1 MDKNVVP
8 SPKVQD
14 PIYDD
19 AFVTIVRNIRAKL
32 NKNGMSDALRP
43 QNLDRDDND
52 QSDGYSKT
60 TNSPRNDRGTRARS
74 TIGRADTTSHLET
87 AQPAGNRSL

>member
-1 MDKNVVP
+1 MVP

-19 AFVTIVRNIRAKL
+19 AFVTRVRNIRAKL
-32 NKNGMSDALRP
+32 NKHGMSDALHP

-52 QSDGYSKT
+52 QRDVGYSET
-60 TNSPRNDRGTRARS
+60 THSPHDDRGTRVRS
-74 TIGRADTTSHLET
+74 TIGRDDTTS
-87 AQPAGNRSL
+87 